1 MRKYVV
7 ISKQG
12 EEFLRKGQMWMYRNN
27 VVNLDE
33 SIDNGE
39 YVDILTEDDDYLGS
53 GYISL
58 KSHILVR
65 ILSKNRNEESTDKE
79 W

>member
-39 YVDILTEDDDYLGS
+39 YVDILTEDDDCFIYYVCSKGSFRPTHERVEIIEIDGTALG
-53 GYISL
+53 
-58 KSHILVR
+58 R
-65 ILSKNRNEESTDKE
+65 
-79 W
+79 